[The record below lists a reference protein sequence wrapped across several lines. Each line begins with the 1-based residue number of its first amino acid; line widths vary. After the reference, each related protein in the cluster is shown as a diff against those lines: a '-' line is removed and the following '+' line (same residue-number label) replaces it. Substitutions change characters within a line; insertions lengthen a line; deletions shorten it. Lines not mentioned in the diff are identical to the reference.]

1 MAKRPVTMSL
11 RDEDLALLD
20 AFAAERRLTRGDAV
34 GILLEGTSSPQKPS
48 RVVEEPT
55 FEKNESAGPIDPV
68 ELARAVKA
76 EALKQALR
84 MTEKRVGVKP
94 VVVDGDEVKLDPD
107 AWEEPP

>member
-11 RDEDLALLD
+11 RDEDLVLLD
-20 AFAAERRLTRGDAV
+20 AFGAERRLTRGDAV
-34 GILLEGTSSPQKPS
+34 GMLLEGTTSPQKPS

-94 VVVDGDEVKLDPD
+94 VEVDGDGLKQVGD
-107 AWEEPP
+107 WEEPP

>member
-11 RDEDLALLD
+11 RDEDLVLLD

-34 GILLEGTSSPQKPS
+34 GMLLESTTSPQKPS

-84 MTEKRVGVKP
+84 MTEKRVGVQP
-94 VVVDGDEVKLDPD
+94 VEVDGDGLTQVGD
-107 AWEEPP
+107 WEEPP